1 MKVFTWIV
9 TVFLTLVVAGLVFV
23 HFSPDYNMYIV
34 RSGSMK
40 PAINAGDMVIIAPPD
55 GPLSDGIEEGS
66 IVTYRRGQELITHR
80 VLAVEGSSFLTK
92 GDAVEDPDPMPI
104 SRYDIKGV
112 YLFRIPGIG
121 YFSNFVRTKTG
132 WILIIVIPAI
142 VLVAFLIRD
151 IRKKLRSSREI
162 A

>member
-9 TVFLTLVVAGLVFV
+9 TVFLIIVVAGLAFV

-40 PAINAGDMVIIAPPD
+40 PAIGMGDMVIIGPPD
-55 GPLSDGIEEGS
+55 GPLSDGIEAGS
-66 IVTYRRGQELITHR
+66 IVTYRHGQELVTHR
-80 VLAVEGSSFLTK
+80 VLAVEGDTFLTK

-104 SRYDIKGV
+104 SRYDVKGV
-112 YLFRIPGIG
+112 YLFKIPRIG
-121 YFSNFVRTKTG
+121 YFSNFIRTKTG
-132 WILIIVIPAI
+132 WILIIVIPAA
-142 VLVAFLIRD
+142 VLVALLIRD
-151 IRKKLRSSREI
+151 IRRKLRSSKEL